1 MLSRFQT
8 GTIVSLEAMEDIINT
23 SICVVDK
30 QTGKVR
36 MAKDMDEFL
45 THQVVLVSNITDR
58 RCCLPAG
65 CMCRCWYVYLVV

>member
-45 THQVVLVSNITDR
+45 THQVVLVSNLTDR
-58 RCCLPAG
+58 CCCLPAG